1 MKKILLVIISFFL
14 MIPSVSAAYITSSDV
29 EIVIDEHGDATVT
42 EKWVIREQD
51 GEKYLEKYFN
61 GIENAKVTDFKI
73 EDIHNSIYEKVDK
86 LNDKIKFS
94 YQVEEKSKRK

>member
-29 EIVIDEHGDATVT
+29 EIVIDELGDATVT

-51 GEKYLEKYFN
+51 G
-61 GIENAKVTDFKI
+61 
-73 EDIHNSIYEKVDK
+73 
-86 LNDKIKFS
+86 
-94 YQVEEKSKRK
+94 